1 MVLANHDLDYFGKV
15 RKDNH
20 GVDQVLYFLWLYFLI
35 DVLHHLCSLVDNLW
49 HFFFNSIL
57 SSSDNLDKY
66 MYNNFCQ
73 KSYGPK

>member
-1 MVLANHDLDYFGKV
+1 MVLANHDLAYFRKA

-20 GVDQVLYFLWLYFLI
+20 VVDQILYFLWLYLLI
-35 DVLHHLCSLVDNLW
+35 YVLHYLFSVDDLW

-66 MYNNFCQ
+66 
-73 KSYGPK
+73 K